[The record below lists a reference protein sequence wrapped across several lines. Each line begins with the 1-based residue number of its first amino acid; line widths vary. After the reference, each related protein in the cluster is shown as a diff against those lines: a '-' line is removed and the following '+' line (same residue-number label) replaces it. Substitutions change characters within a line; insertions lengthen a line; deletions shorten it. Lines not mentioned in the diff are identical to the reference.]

1 MKPKRRMKCELP
13 ASSFVSATAEAAL
26 VWQGCYLVRQLLML
40 YKREDVDSFCHNL
53 DQKPP
58 SSEST
63 STAVRDAH
71 GRMITA
77 DNSESMEPIVNSV
90 PAAQKHKITF
100 CKLGQKCKRTDNFQ
114 TI

>member
-26 VWQGCYLVRQLLML
+26 VWQGCYLERQLSVL

-53 DQKPP
+53 DQKPL

-77 DNSESMEPIVNSV
+77 DTSC
-90 PAAQKHKITF
+90 F
-100 CKLGQKCKRTDNFQ
+100 
-114 TI
+114 